1 MKHQISK
8 CEIANLETRDFYYM
22 KHQIS
27 KWKIAPPLKYKK
39 NLIMPYCV
47 SIADRRL
54 NSSIKIRCLFLHFL
68 SLAQDAPHPLHKAIV
83 VFTPTPH
90 PVHGIIPPP
99 LSTKGL
105 WKLQY
110 SPMQL
115 LPHISA
121 FPISSHAQ
129 MFLPLILLLLYSD
142 TPIIQMEIFFINSMV
157 ANFGEN
163 NFSPLVRVC

>member
-1 MKHQISK
+1 
-8 CEIANLETRDFYYM
+8 
-22 KHQIS
+22 
-27 KWKIAPPLKYKK
+27 
-39 NLIMPYCV
+39 MPYCA

-142 TPIIQMEIFFINSMV
+142 TPIIQMEIFLLILWYQIS
-157 ANFGEN
+157 
-163 NFSPLVRVC
+163 VRIIFAPRASVLARLLLPPFCIQSRAIV